1 MYGMET
7 MALTKRQ
14 DADMELAELKML
26 RLSLG
31 MTRMNEFGNEYSIS
45 DGQRRR
51 DGLERRG
58 MKVNRRKTE
67 YMCVNERQVNGTVE
81 MQGEEV
87 AKVEDFN

>member
-1 MYGMET
+1 MAVRPATLYGMET

-51 DGLERRG
+51 DGLER
-58 MKVNRRKTE
+58 KH
-67 YMCVNERQVNGTVE
+67 ERQ
-81 MQGEEV
+81 
-87 AKVEDFN
+87 D